1 MQTEKE
7 PAKAATLTG
16 TLNETNPTETI
27 PHQPLSDKNVWPPEL
42 PQIPEPLPWP
52 SSFRI
57 AADGVYRTQVQ
68 EGENPVDVWICS
80 PLVIA
85 AYTRD
90 ENERG
95 WSLLLYIKTRSGKW
109 HKSVLPMQLLG
120 GNSNAYREIL
130 LDLGLTIA
138 PGAQKDLHLY
148 LTTAKPTRLM
158 RQVESTGWQRGGGF
172 IHPLGVI
179 GPEEVRNS
187 LFWKQQTQDNLFKRN
202 GSLSDWQKE
211 VGAFCMGNSRL
222 IFAVSAAFAAPLLR
236 ITGAEGFGF
245 HFMGNSS
252 VGKSTIL
259 LVAGSVCGGGGF
271 NGFIRRWRVT
281 DNALESIAMT
291 HNDSLLCLDEIGQV
305 EPRAIADISYM
316 LANGQGKARSS
327 KDGTAR
333 SIPEWRL
340 MLLSSGEL
348 SIEQK
353 LQEDGR
359 RFMAGQEVRLV
370 SIPADAGRGFGIFEN
385 LHNHPDGRYFSDA
398 LKAAAIIN
406 YGAPF
411 IAFIKNIAA
420 DIENA
425 AKKAVHWRVEFEE
438 AAVPNSAHGQ
448 VKRIAGNFALVA
460 AAGEIA
466 FEYGIVP
473 WKKGAAFA
481 ATLRCFQDWLA
492 TRDGFNASEMRQI
505 IEKVRGFIAR
515 HGSSRFVNLDRAGE
529 QVVPNCAGYRKT
541 EGNTALY
548 LFDKSVFRHEVCAG
562 FDHNLAAK
570 YLQEAGLLEPRGDG
584 RFYKNYSI
592 KGVGKCVSL
601 YTVSAEILGDAQNSE
616 PLIQEKEREQ
626 GNEVLVL

>member
-1 MQTEKE
+1 MMNEKE

-16 TLNETNPTETI
+16 TQNESNSEKAI
-27 PHQPLSDKNVWPPEL
+27 PQQPQTGKNVWPPEL
-42 PQIPEPLPWP
+42 SQTPESLPWP
-52 SSFRI
+52 SSFKI
-57 AADGVYRTQVQ
+57 AADGVYRTQPQ
-68 EGENPVDVWICS
+68 EGDTPVDAWICS

-109 HKSVLPMQLLG
+109 HQCVLPMQLLG

-130 LDLGLTIA
+130 LDLGLCIA
-138 PGAQKDLHLY
+138 PGAHKDLHLY
-148 LTTAKPTRLM
+148 LATAKPARIM
-158 RQVESTGWQRGGGF
+158 RQVDSTGWQQGGGF
-172 IHPLGVI
+172 IHPLGII
-179 GPEEVRNS
+179 GPEEIRNS
-187 LFWKQQTQDNLFKRN
+187 LFLKQQTQDNLFKRS
-202 GSLSDWQKE
+202 GSVGDWQKE
-211 VGAFCMGNSRL
+211 VGIYCRGNSRL

-236 ITGAEGFGF
+236 LSGFEGFGF
-245 HFMGNSS
+245 HFTGNSS
-252 VGKSTIL
+252 VGKSTLL
-259 LVAGSVCGGGGF
+259 LVAGSVCGGGGL

-281 DNALESIAMT
+281 DNALESIAMA

-305 EPRAIADISYM
+305 EPKAIADISYM

-327 KDGTAR
+327 KDGIAR

-340 MLLSSGEL
+340 LLLSSGEL

-353 LQEDGR
+353 LLEDGR

-370 SIPADAGRGFGIFEN
+370 SIPADAGSGLGIFED
-385 LHNHPDGRYFSDA
+385 LHNHSDGRCFSDA
-398 LKAAAIIN
+398 LKYQAVTN
-406 YGAPF
+406 YGTPF
-411 IAFIKNIAA
+411 IAFLRKIADDGRDSVKRA
-420 DIENA
+420 TR
-425 AKKAVHWRVEFEE
+425 WRLDFEKH
-438 AAVPNSAHGQ
+438 AVPDSAHGQ

-460 AAGEIA
+460 AAGELA
-466 FEYGIVP
+466 FEFGIVP
-473 WKKGAAFA
+473 WKRGAAFA

-492 TRDGFNASEMRQI
+492 TRDGLNASEMRQI
-505 IEKVRGFIAR
+505 IERVRAFIAR

-541 EGNTALY
+541 DGNTALY

-570 YLQEAGLLEPRGDG
+570 YLLEAGLLEPRGDG

-592 KGVGKCVSL
+592 KGIGKCVSL
-601 YTVSAEILGDAQNSE
+601 YTVSAEILGDTQNSE
-616 PLIQEKEREQ
+616 SLIQEKERER